1 MPPSPPFNTLQGSIP
16 ESEDNNI
23 QHHPLIT
30 FKMHAVQT
38 NEIFLL
44 VADWIGA
51 VMCRYYH
58 RLKDY
63 KEHSVCDDATEKKEY
78 DRKEVIEVRRV
89 TKHVDQ
95 SSSSLLLNDTK
106 AYGSHEAFLKRD
118 TRLLML
124 EHVLEPFTDFT
135 MNFWWD
141 TYPSNPDKDD
151 IKCLCQT
158 SSQLLKESLLLKRQ
172 ELSDDTFWKVSIE
185 DCVDIFCSSNGFGR
199 IIGSFEQNAIGV
211 RARNPL
217 CNDIFDVQL
226 RERNHNAVVR
236 CFMKAGFIGTNDDE
250 TLNDHCNTVK
260 ENVEIKNDTDK
271 DAGIISTK
279 VIETERDDHDH
290 TSDSSSACQS
300 IVDYSVDDISG
311 ILHQLYVSP
320 QCNVEDDEHPLDG
333 DDLDHIFAPFDGTAM
348 FRVACKMNHS
358 CKPNVIVRYAAAGWY
373 HPLTLECIALREIQK
388 DEELCISYIDFTF
401 NSLVMDVQ
409 DRWNQLESYG
419 FKCNCE
425 RCLLELQK

>member
-1 MPPSPPFNTLQGSIP
+1 MQGSIP
-16 ESEDNNI
+16 EREDNNN
-23 QHHPLIT
+23 QHHPLIR

-51 VMCRYYH
+51 VICRYYH

-63 KEHSVCDDATEKKEY
+63 TEHSVCDDATEKKEY
-78 DRKEVIEVRRV
+78 DRTEVIEAQQL

-95 SSSSLLLNDTK
+95 SSSSLLLKDTK
-106 AYGSHEAFLKRD
+106 IYGSHEAYLKRD
-118 TRLLML
+118 KHLDKNTRLLIL

-151 IKCLCQT
+151 IKCICQT

-172 ELSDDTFWKVSIE
+172 ELSDDIFWKVSVE

-217 CNDIFDVQL
+217 CINIFDVQL
-226 RERNHNAVVR
+226 REKNHNAVVR
-236 CFMKAGFIGTNDDE
+236 CFMKAGFIGTSDDDS
-250 TLNDHCNTVK
+250 TLDEHCKTVK
-260 ENVEIKNDTDK
+260 ENVEIKSDTDNG
-271 DAGIISTK
+271 ARIISTK
-279 VIETERDDHDH
+279 VIETERDDHDQ
-290 TSDSSSACQS
+290 TYDSRKS

-320 QCNVEDDEHPLDG
+320 QCNVEDEEHQLDG
-333 DDLDHIFAPFDGTAM
+333 DDLDHIFPPFDGTAM

-358 CKPNVIVRYAAAGWY
+358 CKPNVIVRYAAVGWY

-388 DEELCISYIDFTF
+388 GEELCISYIDFTF
-401 NSLVMDVQ
+401 NSLAMDVQ

-425 RCLLELQK
+425 KCLLELQK